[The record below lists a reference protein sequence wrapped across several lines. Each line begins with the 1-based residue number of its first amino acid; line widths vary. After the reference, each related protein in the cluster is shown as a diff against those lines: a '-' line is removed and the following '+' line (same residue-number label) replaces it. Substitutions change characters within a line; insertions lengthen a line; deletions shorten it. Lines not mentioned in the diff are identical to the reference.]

1 MQTFRGY
8 IDPLTT
14 DLKKEKSKLAERA
27 QKYFRYNSCAHDTNA
42 NVLVYK
48 LDDSGCVVIDTDDKH
63 SYDWVEMTIKRFPDF
78 TANQVNRTPSIS
90 NVFDS
95 AKDENKYKYHYWF
108 KSETPIAKNLGVN
121 GTKLDILTKELVFEV
136 VGHEHRQ
143 EMLDLHWYHGFYK
156 KLMQIPGPKLT
167 TVTRADKEQPDAVDA
182 VEEAPKCEEELQN
195 ETPSTY
201 IEAEKAW
208 IDKNTRVADAR
219 GYKTWSETMFK
230 IHNKY
235 NGNNIGRALAHHFSK
250 KDKDGYDA
258 AKVDYFWKNIRSE
271 RIENCVFGLGVDER
285 AAMLNELFIS
295 YQNELISQTKNR
307 NKKEKPAK
315 KGCEDVKEGS
325 IIVEATDEDVGNAAF
340 EILKKDFVY
349 SRGQYFY
356 KKNNLWCNNQ
366 TVFTSALRSAIMDLD
381 ILYPLQVGFGDKAKT
396 IYLKY
401 CAFITKANAVA
412 TFVKDRITME
422 ADETFYDK
430 LHSTVKG
437 KLVFNDGVYNFK
449 EKTFYKWDD
458 EYLLKNPVFSI
469 ACIPRNYP
477 DADSVT
483 QEFKDKC
490 IEKIYG
496 LYTKKETNNLLHFM
510 SRASAGHIEDKNWNQ
525 QTTNRDSG
533 KSVQCDWII
542 ATFGDSYVG
551 TVDYSHFIVQQNAN
565 DDAAKSNGWLM
576 PFQFKRFMLISESKG
591 DVTNTS
597 FKIDGGKIK
606 SLCSG
611 GDVIEARSL
620 FQNAVNIK
628 IQCSPLIFNNDVL
641 PVTTTDVF
649 EKCLQINGQCQFK
662 SQAFIDAKLKSAV
675 DNPGLLDLCKRQ
687 YRLGDPDI
695 KETVKTP
702 EWTNALIRIIID
714 NYKTFAV
721 TIEQNNEEENETPLN
736 EMILQNYTITGSDDD
751 FISNEE
757 LREDAK
763 QFKSSLKKLK
773 AGIQFI
779 GPQMVR
785 EGMHMDE
792 QGKRRKGIFGIKI

>member
-8 IDPLTT
+8 INTAAADI
-14 DLKKEKSKLAERA
+14 KKEKLELSKKA
-27 QKYFRYNSCAHDTNA
+27 QKYFIYHSGTHDDNA
-42 NVLVYK
+42 NVCVYK
-48 LDDSGCVVIDTDDKH
+48 LDESNCVVIDTDDK
-63 SYDWVEMTIKRFPDF
+63 YTYEYIEKLIRECGVEC
-78 TANQVNRTPSIS
+78 VRTPSLS
-90 NVFDS
+90 N
-95 AKDENKYKYHYWF
+95 ALRHEEGENKYRYHYWF
-108 KSETPIAKNLGVN
+108 RSKTPLQKMLGIN
-121 GTKLDILTKELVFEV
+121 KTKLDFLTKELVFEHIDSKIDGLHEICPQFLERVFAIPNPDIQAVGPVLPV
-136 VGHEHRQ
+136 VSV
-143 EMLDLHWYHGFYK
+143 
-156 KLMQIPGPKLT
+156 PS
-167 TVTRADKEQPDAVDA
+167 A
-182 VEEAPKCEEELQN
+182 VEGGFIVESLVPI
-195 ETPSTY
+195 SY

-208 IDKNTRVADAR
+208 IDKNTKVVDAR
-219 GYKTWSETMFK
+219 SYKPWSETLFK

-235 NGNNIGRALAHHFSK
+235 NGNNIGRKIAHYFSQ

-258 AKVDYFWKNIRSE
+258 DKVDYFWNKIRPE
-271 RIENCVFGLGVDER
+271 KIENCVFGLGVDER
-285 AAMLNELFIS
+285 ATMLNELFLS
-295 YQNELISQTKNR
+295 YQSEIISQTKNR
-307 NKKEKPAK
+307 NKKEKEMK
-315 KGCEDVKEGS
+315 KGCHDVQQES
-325 IIVEATDEDVGNAAF
+325 IIVYEPTDEAVGNAAF
-340 EILKKDFVY
+340 AILKKDFVY

-356 KKNNLWCNNQ
+356 KKNNLWCNDQ

-381 ILYPLQVGFGDKAKT
+381 ILYPQQISEKKT
-396 IYLKY
+396 IYIKY

-412 TFVKDRITME
+412 TFVKDCITME

-437 KLVFNDGVYNFK
+437 KLVFKDGVYNFK

-458 EYLLKNPVFSI
+458 EYLLKNPVFPI

-496 LYTKKETNNLLHFM
+496 LYTEKETKDLLHFM
-510 SRASAGHIEDKNWNQ
+510 ARAAAGHIEDKNWNQ

-551 TVDYSHFIVQQNAN
+551 TVDYSHFIVQQNAG

-591 DVTNTS
+591 DVTNTN

-628 IQCSPLIFNNDVL
+628 IQCSPLIFNNDAL

-662 SQAFIDAKLKSAV
+662 SQEFIDAKMNAAV
-675 DNPGLLDLCKRQ
+675 DNPALLDLCKRQ
-687 YRLGDPDI
+687 YRLGDPDL

-702 EWTNALIRIIID
+702 EWTDALIRIIID

-721 TIEQNNEEENETPLN
+721 TIEQNNEEENETTLN

-773 AGIQFI
+773 GGMQFI
-779 GPQMVR
+779 GKQCVR

-792 QGKRRKGIFGIKI
+792 QGKRRKGIFGIKYIE